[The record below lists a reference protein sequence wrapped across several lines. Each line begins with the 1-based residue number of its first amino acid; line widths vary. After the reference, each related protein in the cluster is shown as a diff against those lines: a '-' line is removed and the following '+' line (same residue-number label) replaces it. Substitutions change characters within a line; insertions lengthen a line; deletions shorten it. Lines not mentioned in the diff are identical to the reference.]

1 MKHKLYIIALL
12 SLLSLTVHA
21 ATNTQAQEWKST
33 SPMRMSGS
41 AYSPQVTEV
50 GAACAASA
58 AASTEATSPN
68 KAPGGPR
75 KDKILG
81 PDSDYGHESPIG
93 DAVLPLML
101 MAAAFAA
108 VVAVRRKRTAKTNR
122 AETLQ

>member
-12 SLLSLTVHA
+12 SLMSFAAYA
-21 ATNTQAQEWKST
+21 ATSTQAQEWKST
-33 SPMRMSGS
+33 APMKMSGS

-58 AASTEATSPN
+58 AASTEASSPN

-93 DAVLPLML
+93 DAVLPLLL

>member
-12 SLLSLTVHA
+12 SLMSFA
-21 ATNTQAQEWKST
+21 AYAASNTQAQEWKST
-33 SPMRMSGS
+33 APMRMSGS

-58 AASTEATSPN
+58 AASTEASSPN

-93 DAVLPLML
+93 DAVLPLLL

-108 VVAVRRKRTAKTNR
+108 VVAIRRKRPTAK
-122 AETLQ
+122 Q